1 MSDEV
6 GFENIASSCRHE
18 YAHYEDE
25 MFRDSFDPEVLLRAA
40 DEIERLRGQVKAAHK
55 ILGSESFGW
64 LVIGSEHEVAH
75 WKALSPHIDEYWDKY
90 GTYFRPKPVA

>member
-1 MSDEV
+1 VSDDM

-40 DEIERLRGQVKAAHK
+40 DEIDRLTKLLASRK
-55 ILGSESFGW
+55 
-64 LVIGSEHEVAH
+64 VA
-75 WKALSPHIDEYWDKY
+75 DD
-90 GTYFRPKPVA
+90 TYVRTEWSGEML

>member
-1 MSDEV
+1 MSDDI

-40 DEIERLRGQVKAAHK
+40 DEIDRLTKLLASRKVADNTYVRTEWSGH
-55 ILGSESFGW
+55 
-64 LVIGSEHEVAH
+64 LVRLPTTPMSVPNDQE
-75 WKALSPHIDEYWDKY
+75 KCDE
-90 GTYFRPKPVA
+90 

>member
-1 MSDEV
+1 MSDDI

-40 DEIERLRGQVKAAHK
+40 DEIDRLTKLLASRK
-55 ILGSESFGW
+55 
-64 LVIGSEHEVAH
+64 VA
-75 WKALSPHIDEYWDKY
+75 DN
-90 GTYFRPKPVA
+90 TYVRTEWSGEML

>member
-1 MSDEV
+1 MSDDI

-40 DEIERLRGQVKAAHK
+40 DEIDRLTKLLASRKVADDTYVRTEWSGR
-55 ILGSESFGW
+55 
-64 LVIGSEHEVAH
+64 LVRLPTTPMSVPNDQE
-75 WKALSPHIDEYWDKY
+75 KCDE
-90 GTYFRPKPVA
+90 